1 MRCTLRA
8 RADGTACSKHEG
20 GHLVVALLKNLVYF
34 YDMAS
39 EDAKD
44 DLTEVNQEKE
54 HTTENNDAATSDAKE
69 ESSDDKKTEKDGEE
83 DEKEVKLYVGN
94 LPDQCRRGSLK
105 ELFDKYGKVS
115 QCDIVKNFAFVVSLS
130 GIFPHNSKLHFVYK
144 LAINVCKTFVWIWNK
159 AICYEERCISLRL
172 VRLFDLS

>member
-1 MRCTLRA
+1 
-8 RADGTACSKHEG
+8 
-20 GHLVVALLKNLVYF
+20 
-34 YDMAS
+34 MAS

-44 DLTEVNQEKE
+44 ELTEVNQEKE
-54 HTTENNDAATSDAKE
+54 ESTENNDAATSDAKE

-94 LPDQCRRGSLK
+94 LPDQCRRASLK

-130 GIFPHNSKLHFVYK
+130 DIFPHNSKLQ
-144 LAINVCKTFVWIWNK
+144 LAINICKTLFVWVWNK
-159 AICYEERCISLRL
+159 AICYEERYISLRL
-172 VRLFDLS
+172 ISLFDLPLNVTK

>member
-1 MRCTLRA
+1 
-8 RADGTACSKHEG
+8 
-20 GHLVVALLKNLVYF
+20 
-34 YDMAS
+34 MAS

-54 HTTENNDAATSDAKE
+54 EKTENNDAETSDAKE
-69 ESSDDKKTEKDGEE
+69 ESSDDKKTENDGEE

-94 LPDQCRRGSLK
+94 LPDQCRRASLK

-130 GIFPHNSKLHFVYK
+130 DIFLYTIASTLKSNQP
-144 LAINVCKTFVWIWNK
+144 LAHIRKTFVLIWNK
-159 AICYEERCISLRL
+159 GICHEERCISLRL
-172 VRLFDLS
+172 VSLFDLS